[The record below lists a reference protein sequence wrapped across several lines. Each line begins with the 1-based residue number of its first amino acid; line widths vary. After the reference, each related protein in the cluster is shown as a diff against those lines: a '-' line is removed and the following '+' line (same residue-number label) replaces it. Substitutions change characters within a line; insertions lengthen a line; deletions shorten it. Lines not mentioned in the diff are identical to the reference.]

1 MKIALGQI
9 RIKSDNPK
17 ENSQRMLKMIQDA
30 KDASVDLIIFPALSV
45 PGVFV
50 SERNLT
56 QAYIDEVLNFNHKI
70 INEADGIDILFGSYH
85 EDNGLYNVAYYAKN
99 KKIKD
104 IAYKSNLENYE
115 SLYFKSKDQNFKLMI
130 DDIEMSVSLDNLD
143 ENTIFLTSNI
153 YKHDKPIKRY
163 TNSILV
169 SGVGIYNDGREV
181 FGLLGDSYFDFHTY
195 VANANNA
202 FEEELLIQDTGYLIE
217 YFNEPTS
224 EILPFILPMIEM
236 FDEEHLSFKPKWL
249 VGVSGGLDSAVSFAL
264 LTLALGEDRV
274 HGVTMPGEFTR
285 DLTLSNAHHLATK
298 LNVTLEEIAI
308 GDMVDSTISSLTNY
322 NKVEGLS
329 HENIQARLRG
339 HTLMSVASL
348 VNGVVCNNGNK
359 IETALGYATIY
370 GDTIGAL
377 SVLADLTKIEV
388 GQLALEINEAYEE
401 EVIPV
406 NIIPNVLADKI
417 EWDFAPSAELS
428 DNQFDPFKWG
438 YHDALIVYLLGNSP
452 ESVLAMYLDNS
463 IYETDFG
470 RYMKHF
476 GMDNPNDFIKD
487 FEWLLKTVNG
497 ASFKRLQTPP
507 ILRVSKQGFGFE
519 NQGDI
524 YFTDEYK
531 KLKKQI
537 LNNSSK

>member
-1 MKIALGQI
+1 MLVALGQI
-9 RIKSDNPK
+9 RIKSNNPK
-17 ENSQRMLKMIQDA
+17 ENTERMLKMIEDA
-30 KDASVDLIIFPALSV
+30 KASSVDLIIFPALSV

-56 QAYIDEVLNFNHKI
+56 QEYVAEVLNYNQTI
-70 INEADGIDILFGSYH
+70 INAAQDIEILFGSYY
-85 EDNGLYNVAYYAKN
+85 EEEGLYNAAYHVKNQQVENVAF
-99 KKIKD
+99 
-104 IAYKSNLENYE
+104 KSSLDAYE
-115 SLYFKSKDQNFKLMI
+115 SLFFKSKQQNFNLMI
-130 DDIEMSVSLDNLD
+130 DDVEMKVSLDEHK

-153 YKHDKPIKRY
+153 YKHDEKLIHY
-163 TNSILV
+163 ENSILV

-181 FGLLGDSYFDFHTY
+181 FGMMGDSYFDFHTY
-195 VANANNA
+195 RASANNA

-217 YFNEPTS
+217 YFNADTD
-224 EILPFILPMIEM
+224 EILPFILPIIEM

-249 VGVSGGLDSAVSFAL
+249 VGVSGGLDSSVSFAL
-264 LTLALGEDRV
+264 LALALGEVRV
-274 HGVTMPGEFTR
+274 HGITMPGEFTR
-285 DLTLSNAHHLATK
+285 DLTLSNAHHLAENLGVK
-298 LNVTLEEIAI
+298 LEEIAI
-308 GDMVDSTISSLTNY
+308 GEMVDSTIHSLHNY
-322 NKVEGLS
+322 ETIKGLS

-388 GQLALEINEAYEE
+388 GQLAREINEAYGL
-401 EVIPV
+401 EVIPK
-406 NIIPNVLADKI
+406 NIIPTVHDDKI

-428 DNQFDPFKWG
+428 DDQFDPFKWG

-452 ESVLAMYLDNS
+452 ESVLEMYLDGS

-476 GMDNPNDFIKD
+476 GLDDAKSFMED
-487 FEWLLKTVNG
+487 FEWLIRTVNG

-519 NQGDI
+519 NQSSI
-524 YFTDEYK
+524 YKTQKYED
-531 KLKKQI
+531 LK
-537 LNNSSK
+537 SKIIK

>member
-1 MKIALGQI
+1 
-9 RIKSDNPK
+9 
-17 ENSQRMLKMIQDA
+17 
-30 KDASVDLIIFPALSV
+30 
-45 PGVFV
+45 
-50 SERNLT
+50 
-56 QAYIDEVLNFNHKI
+56 
-70 INEADGIDILFGSYH
+70 
-85 EDNGLYNVAYYAKN
+85 
-99 KKIKD
+99 
-104 IAYKSNLENYE
+104 
-115 SLYFKSKDQNFKLMI
+115 MI